1 VHRRRSARTV
11 DVGRQRDVL
20 WANTELARKPG
31 GAATGPGHAEIP
43 RITQDGPNMPDD
55 LISPVR

>member
-1 VHRRRSARTV
+1 
-11 DVGRQRDVL
+11 VGRQRDVL